1 MASPIDIT
9 WRSLEQ
15 KKAGHLK
22 DLQQLEQKI
31 YNIEGKYL
39 EDSLPSGNV
48 LVGWS
53 SFLPKSS
60 SLVDEKILDSISEEK
75 AKNEGSSSPGKKKKQ
90 GPKVDQN
97 TSKKPPLQDRI
108 FSLSSTTSPVYSE
121 IEKLVNEKSQ
131 ASFES
136 KANETTNS
144 DDKNMT
150 DKLDVSTLASSG
162 TKKPSN

>member
-1 MASPIDIT
+1 MASPIDIA

-15 KKAGHLK
+15 KKAGLLK

-60 SLVDEKILDSISEEK
+60 SLVDKETLNSISKKTTKSES
-75 AKNEGSSSPGKKKKQ
+75 SSSPGKKKRQ
-90 GPKVDQN
+90 GTHSDEKSP
-97 TSKKPPLQDRI
+97 KKPRLQDRI
-108 FSLSSTTSPVYSE
+108 FSLSSITSPVYTE
-121 IEKLVNEKSQ
+121 LEKNVNENHTENNIQRKENGNDK
-131 ASFES
+131 ATENGKDKKDES
-136 KANETTNS
+136 ELTS
-144 DDKNMT
+144 VGM
-150 DKLDVSTLASSG
+150 
-162 TKKPSN
+162 KKVE

>member
-15 KKAGHLK
+15 KKAGLLK

-39 EDSLPSGNV
+39 EDSLPSGNI

-60 SLVDEKILDSISEEK
+60 SLVDQNVLNKISEQKLKSEF
-75 AKNEGSSSPGKKKKQ
+75 SSSPGKKKRQ
-90 GPKVDQN
+90 GSKSDEKSP
-97 TSKKPPLQDRI
+97 KKPRLQDRI
-108 FSLSSTTSPVYSE
+108 FSLSSTTSPVYIE
-121 IEKLVNEKSQ
+121 IEKIVNEKHAEDDLQ
-131 ASFES
+131 GKE
-136 KANETTNS
+136 
-144 DDKNMT
+144 DDKIPGKIKDAT
-150 DKLDVSTLASSG
+150 DQLDNSTLTSSC
-162 TKKPSN
+162 TKKSE